1 MSEQPGAAERTW
13 LIRQTAWLYEPLR
26 RFFADRSDRHEGLR
40 SDLNAARVPV
50 TAAGYLARSVVFAL
64 LAVVFGV
71 VAGLLTAILLSELG
85 HIAALTG
92 IGSLGAVSAFASAYR
107 FPIVAAAL
115 AVGFGLAAGAGTWYI
130 RYYLPRYVAGVRAK
144 KLNLMLPSAISYMY
158 ALSRGGLDIVE
169 VFRRLAAAEETY
181 EEMSQEAGLVLNH
194 VDYLGRDF
202 MQALREASEVTPC
215 DYTAEFF
222 TDLLGVIESGGDTE
236 AFLADQRNEALQ
248 DARVVQ
254 DSYIENIALFAEV
267 YVTVLIAGPL
277 FLLILLMVMGITGL
291 GTLEL
296 VNVVVYAGIPVA
308 SALALLILDQLGEPF
323 RQSSSRPSDTATHR
337 PELPDDPEAAAY
349 ARRKQRLS
357 KDGFVS
363 RFLSRCRSQPPYVLV
378 ASVPLSALV
387 VGLTVWS
394 GTVSLSLSS
403 LFARPLVATTLL
415 FVVPFVI
422 ATLPLVGFHELRQRR
437 LNTILRRFPDVLSSI
452 AGATRMGV
460 RPPDA
465 IASTAERSEGP
476 LSAELKRT
484 HNEMEW
490 FDDMRGALVRL
501 ARRAQTRIVT
511 RTLRLVIDA
520 DEASGNLSETLSVAA
535 EDARNQR
542 QFLQRRSQE
551 LSSYVVAAFISFFVY
566 LGIILL
572 INEFYFEQALALG
585 QQSTVSSPDLPISL
599 QGIDADGFQVAFVH
613 SSLVQS
619 LFIGLV
625 AGKMGEG
632 RILAGLKYSLAMI
645 VITIVAFGVV

>member
-1 MSEQPGAAERTW
+1 MTDTTATTERTW

-26 RFFADRSDRHEGLR
+26 RFFDGRGDRHEGLR

-50 TAAGYLARSVVFAL
+50 TVAGYLARSVVLAL
-64 LAVVFGV
+64 LVASIGAVV
-71 VAGLLTAILLSELG
+71 GLLAAILFAELG

-92 IGSLGAVSAFASAYR
+92 IGSLGAVGRFVSTYR
-107 FPIVAAAL
+107 FPIVAFVL
-115 AVGFGLAAGAGTWYI
+115 AVGAGLSSGAGTWYF
-130 RYYLPRYVAGVRAK
+130 RYYFPRYLASVRAK

-181 EEMSQEAGLVLNH
+181 GELSREAGLVLNH

-296 VNVVVYAGIPVA
+296 VNIVVYVGIPLA
-308 SALALLILDQLGEPF
+308 SVLSLLVLDQLGEPF
-323 RQSSSRPSDTATHR
+323 RQTTSRPNDTATRR
-337 PELPDDPEAAAY
+337 PEIPDDPETAAY
-349 ARRKQRLS
+349 ARQKRRLS
-357 KDGFVS
+357 TDGYVS
-363 RFLSRCRSQPPYVLV
+363 RFRSRCRTQPTYVLV
-378 ASVPLSALV
+378 ASVPLSVLAV
-387 VGLTVWS
+387 VLAVWS
-394 GTVSLSLSS
+394 GVASLSITGVY
-403 LFARPLVATTLL
+403 ARPLVATTLF
-415 FVVPFVI
+415 FVVPFVL
-422 ATLPLVGFHELRQRR
+422 ATLPLVGFYELRNRR
-437 LNTILRRFPDVLSSI
+437 LDTILRRFPDVLSSI
-452 AGATRMGV
+452 AGASRMGV

-465 IASTAERSEGP
+465 IAATAERSEGP
-476 LSAELKRT
+476 LSVELEQV

-501 ARRAQTRIVT
+501 ARRAQTRVVT
-511 RTLRLVIDA
+511 RTIRLVVDA

-551 LSSYVVAAFISFFVY
+551 LSSYVAAAFISFLVY

-585 QQSTVSSPDLPISL
+585 QQSTASTPDLPISL
-599 QGIDADGFQVAFVH
+599 QSIDADGFQLAFVH

-625 AGKMGEG
+625 AGKMADG
-632 RILAGLKYSLAMI
+632 RVLAGLKYSLVMI
-645 VITIVAFGVV
+645 LLTIAAFGVL

>member
-1 MSEQPGAAERTW
+1 
-13 LIRQTAWLYEPLR
+13 
-26 RFFADRSDRHEGLR
+26 
-40 SDLNAARVPV
+40 
-50 TAAGYLARSVVFAL
+50 
-64 LAVVFGV
+64 
-71 VAGLLTAILLSELG
+71 
-85 HIAALTG
+85 
-92 IGSLGAVSAFASAYR
+92 
-107 FPIVAAAL
+107 
-115 AVGFGLAAGAGTWYI
+115 
-130 RYYLPRYVAGVRAK
+130 
-144 KLNLMLPSAISYMY
+144 
-158 ALSRGGLDIVE
+158 
-169 VFRRLAAAEETY
+169 
-181 EEMSQEAGLVLNH
+181 
-194 VDYLGRDF
+194 
-202 MQALREASEVTPC
+202 
-215 DYTAEFF
+215 
-222 TDLLGVIESGGDTE
+222 
-236 AFLADQRNEALQ
+236 
-248 DARVVQ
+248 
-254 DSYIENIALFAEV
+254 
-267 YVTVLIAGPL
+267 
-277 FLLILLMVMGITGL
+277 
-291 GTLEL
+291 
-296 VNVVVYAGIPVA
+296 
-308 SALALLILDQLGEPF
+308 
-323 RQSSSRPSDTATHR
+323 
-337 PELPDDPEAAAY
+337 
-349 ARRKQRLS
+349 
-357 KDGFVS
+357 
-363 RFLSRCRSQPPYVLV
+363 VLV

-394 GTVSLSLSS
+394 GTVSLSFSS

-422 ATLPLVGFHELRQRR
+422 ATLPLVGFHEVRQRR

-484 HNEMEW
+484 HNEIEW

-501 ARRAQTRIVT
+501 ARRAQTRIVM

-645 VITIVAFGVV
+645 VITIVAFGVL